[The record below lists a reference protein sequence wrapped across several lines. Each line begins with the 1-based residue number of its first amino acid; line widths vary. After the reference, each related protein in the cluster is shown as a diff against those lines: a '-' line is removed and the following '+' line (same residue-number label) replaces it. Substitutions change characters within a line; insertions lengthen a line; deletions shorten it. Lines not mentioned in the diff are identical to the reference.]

1 MDILTDVDIDISLTT
16 IIRLNP
22 AYLET
27 GVKWRGCGARSL
39 HALFL
44 VLLAKQLQ
52 LAGVRTTRLEGTFG
66 QLSGTIQLPEYAC
79 SAVCDNIQPPWP
91 LPASPQRQELAA
103 WPMLYLL
110 SSCVLL
116 GVLQKAPVFKQLQ

>member
-44 VLLAKQLQ
+44 VLLTKQLQ

-91 LPASPQRQELAA
+91 LLASPQRQELAA